1 MNKAELIAKIEEE
14 LRRELATLLTAA
26 KAAHEAATHEE
37 SRAEDQHDT
46 RGLEASYLAGAQ
58 AARAAEIERQ
68 LQIFQAIP
76 RTPLPAGSRISAG
89 ALVELLSEGRKSY
102 CLLSPSAGGLTLNA
116 SGDAGGV
123 RIQVITPQSPLGEA
137 LLGSRSGEEVEIETS
152 SPSGAT
158 RVFKI
163 LTVS

>member
-1 MNKAELIAKIEEE
+1 MNKAELIARIEDE
-14 LRRELATLLTAA
+14 LRRELGTLLTAA

-76 RTPLPAGSRISAG
+76 RSPLPPGSRISAG

-102 CLLSPSAGGLTLNA
+102 CLLSPSAGGLTL
-116 SGDAGGV
+116 DAGGI

-137 LLGSRSGEEVEIETS
+137 LLGSRTGEEVEVELNPS
-152 SPSGAT
+152 SDAT
-158 RVFKI
+158 RTYKI

>member
-1 MNKAELIAKIEEE
+1 MNKAELIARIEDE
-14 LRRELATLLTAA
+14 LRRELSTLLTAA

-76 RTPLPAGSRISAG
+76 RSPLPAGSRISAG

-102 CLLSPSAGGLTLNA
+102 CLLSPSAGGLTL
-116 SGDAGGV
+116 DAGAI

-137 LLGSRSGEEVEIETS
+137 LLGSRTGEEVEVELNPNS
-152 SPSGAT
+152 DAT
-158 RVFKI
+158 RTYKI